1 VAQIIIGQIFASLG
15 RNFDRL
21 PTIHTKLLVNR
32 NDDDFFVFV
41 GVVVIPQPNNL

>member
-1 VAQIIIGQIFASLG
+1 VGEPFGAWNFSLLV
-15 RNFDRL
+15 DSAVSA
-21 PTIHTKLLVNR
+21 VNR